1 MNSKSFEVPT
11 LNGADLPYDAFLSNR
26 CRDNFQRMQ
35 RSRKK
40 PNYSLDTTPLYKC
53 FFFFNQQTE
62 T

>member
-40 PNYSLDTTPLYKC
+40 TNYSLDTTPLYKC
-53 FFFFNQQTE
+53 FFFF
-62 T
+62 